1 MNIIADEMYHIYNQG
16 NNREAIFKTD
26 KDYIEFL
33 QLFRRFVFP
42 HCKVLAYCLM
52 PNHFHFEIYA
62 TENSASIKKIGN
74 IETSEL
80 SNGFRLLQSS
90 YAQSFNKRQNRSGSL
105 FRQKA
110 KAKGMSDGDSNY
122 GYIAFHYIHQNP
134 IKAKLVSKLEDWPY
148 SSFNDY
154 AGFRNGNLCD
164 QKLAWQLI
172 GYDKANFISESYNM
186 IDEEISNKIF
196 LKDDFY

>member
-1 MNIIADEMYHIYNQG
+1 
-16 NNREAIFKTD
+16 
-26 KDYIEFL
+26 
-33 QLFRRFVFP
+33 
-42 HCKVLAYCLM
+42 
-52 PNHFHFEIYA
+52 
-62 TENSASIKKIGN
+62 
-74 IETSEL
+74 
-80 SNGFRLLQSS
+80 
-90 YAQSFNKRQNRSGSL
+90 
-105 FRQKA
+105 
-110 KAKGMSDGDSNY
+110 MSDGDSNY

-134 IKAKLVSKLEDWPY
+134 IKAKLVSKLEDWQF

-164 QKLAWQLI
+164 QELAWQLI